1 MHALLDPVRDDWR
14 AALRELEA
22 LGASSGRAIALG
34 VGAAAAVLGARRPAA
49 RCATLPCMSHPERR
63 PGGGVPRRKREQ
75 RAYYLV
81 LASGGLAVAAV
92 VVFVLAIVGVA
103 SFGLFI
109 LLAVLAAVAGFLL
122 RRTLSP

>member
-1 MHALLDPVRDDWR
+1 
-14 AALRELEA
+14 
-22 LGASSGRAIALG
+22 
-34 VGAAAAVLGARRPAA
+34 
-49 RCATLPCMSHPERR
+49 MSHPERR
-63 PGGGVPRRKREQ
+63 PGGLPRRKREQ

-92 VVFVLAIVGVA
+92 VVFVLAIVGIA

-122 RRTLSP
+122 RRTLNP